1 MNTLEKIKFY
11 LGLRCIAKFGDN
23 YVITRRNAL
32 LMRVCLDRNEEF
44 WWSEGYWNKYCAFS
58 SLDRAKQ
65 RNSVLIEKSK
75 PIKLKLA
82 PWSV

>member
-1 MNTLEKIKFY
+1 MNLWEKLKFY

-32 LMRVCLDRNEEF
+32 LLRECLDRNEEF
-44 WWSEGYWNKYCAFS
+44 WWTEGYWNKYCAFS

-65 RNSVLIEKSK
+65 RNSVTIEASK
-75 PIKLKLA
+75 PNKLKLT
-82 PWSV
+82 PLSV